1 MESRWRAR
9 VNQRGLRRSGVGGPR
24 EGGGEGPDRG
34 DDAKSLNEITKLGR
48 KEMRNG
54 RDS

>member
-1 MESRWRAR
+1 MTKGDR
-9 VNQRGLRRSGVGGPR
+9 GVGLAGS
-24 EGGGEGPDRG
+24 GEGPERG